1 MLKFYWNGI
10 KGSDGKL
17 QRCSYSNGALFHH
30 PEGTITIYSKEYSHF
45 TKDIQAAFEV
55 ENDSDIMT
63 DYFEKD
69 RIRVLP
75 SHPLYQN
82 VLTALYLAQ
91 KHNEKRHAKY
101 LARNGVMEGVR
112 A

>member
-10 KGSDGKL
+10 KGENGKL
-17 QRCSYSNGALFHH
+17 QRCFYSSGALLHH
-30 PEGTITIYSKEYSHF
+30 PEGTITIYSRDYSHF
-45 TKDIQAAFEV
+45 TKDINDAFEV
-55 ENDSDIMT
+55 ENDSDLMT

-75 SHPLYQN
+75 SHPLYNQ
-82 VLTALYLAQ
+82 VLEAVRLME
-91 KHNEKRHAKY
+91 KHNEKRHSKY
-101 LARNGVMEGVR
+101 LERSA